1 MSDALGGITGDPLD
15 PLSTV
20 PPNPQEATSEPTGG
34 EASSESGGAGPAVI
48 LELGAGS
55 EPSYGLYT
63 SNGTLANPAP
73 ETPVEEPGT
82 PPDTGDA
89 GATGDTGGTTEA
101 GDTGGAGG
109 ATDTGDVGGSGGTTG
124 ADETGGSG
132 GTTETGDTGGAG
144 GATDTGDVGGSG
156 GTTGTDETGGSGD
169 TTETGDADGAT
180 DAEDAGGTTGSG
192 ETGGTGGATGGGGS
206 AGSTGSTG
214 PGGAAGLVTG
224 SSDTARR
231 TRHVAKPTMESDS
244 VAKNRNDEET
254 VSNKVRSETVLAEAT
269 KGVEKTQEAGK
280 ESTPNDA
287 VVSGANRRIE
297 VGTRKPL
304 LPGLGG
310 KFQDGPETQT
320 AFALGGIGQKSTS
333 TAASNPWALAPLQ
346 TGQVKEN
353 PFAPEVDRSNGTKG
367 VNPYV
372 ATRNDVESPLVAGSL
387 TDRNSRAVN
396 PYQPN
401 DRESRFGSAVGSTN
415 STKNPYAPA
424 ESSQGTLDSDPRK
437 QGVGGERTDESALG
451 QVRSNPLDAEMG
463 KMKSALQAYGKTN
476 LGPDS
481 SRIWL

>member
-1 MSDALGGITGDPLD
+1 
-15 PLSTV
+15 
-20 PPNPQEATSEPTGG
+20 
-34 EASSESGGAGPAVI
+34 
-48 LELGAGS
+48 
-55 EPSYGLYT
+55 
-63 SNGTLANPAP
+63 
-73 ETPVEEPGT
+73 
-82 PPDTGDA
+82 
-89 GATGDTGGTTEA
+89 
-101 GDTGGAGG
+101 
-109 ATDTGDVGGSGGTTG
+109 
-124 ADETGGSG
+124 
-132 GTTETGDTGGAG
+132 
-144 GATDTGDVGGSG
+144 
-156 GTTGTDETGGSGD
+156 
-169 TTETGDADGAT
+169 
-180 DAEDAGGTTGSG
+180 
-192 ETGGTGGATGGGGS
+192 
-206 AGSTGSTG
+206 
-214 PGGAAGLVTG
+214 
-224 SSDTARR
+224 
-231 TRHVAKPTMESDS
+231 MESDS

-287 VVSGANRRIE
+287 VVSEANRRIE

-304 LPGLGG
+304 LSGLGG